1 MGYRSSGATGIA
13 YTPSTDYGS
22 PTTGYNIT
30 PAAQPGQGAYGA
42 VPGMIGIP
50 PSYWEQMSNIYPVSP
65 QATQA
70 SKIIGSQMAG
80 ELSPEEIATYQ
91 RLGAQFGA
99 GITGGPSQFSGRQ
112 GLLSVG
118 RKVSDVQQQGILN
131 YEAMLKALSGTLT
144 PQELAAQIANR
155 NATMAAAPDPRLA
168 AEQQMRD
175 WMEKFQMAMNASA
188 AQQRNY
194 GFAPGLSF
202 PATNYRP
209 PTESNVP
216 RAPGGGTYYAPQFE
230 GPSGAY
236 YPGTTI
242 PNLGLDQLIDEAGI
256 DQMMGELGYDP
267 YGYQYG
273 VDLPPGSY
281 PESTYYGNT
290 TYTQPEDWWL
300 QGYESPGEYDMAQY
314 PGWYED
320 VGYYDDFGY

>member
-1 MGYRSSGATGIA
+1 MGYVSSAATGVG

-22 PTTGYNIT
+22 PSTGYNIT
-30 PAAQPGQGAYGA
+30 PGPQAGQGAYGA
-42 VPGMIGIP
+42 VPGAIGIP
-50 PSYWEQMSNIYPVSP
+50 PDYWTQMQSIYPVTP
-65 QATQA
+65 QAQQA
-70 SKIIGSQMAG
+70 SRIIGSQMAG

-99 GITGGPSQFSGRQ
+99 GITGGPTQFSGRQ

-155 NATMAAAPDPRLA
+155 NATMAAAPDPQQA

-175 WMEKFQMAMNASA
+175 WMEKFQATMNAAA

-194 GFAPGLSF
+194 ALPMTVNPYSWNRPADTSRTGPTYPYQPESPQMPQGYTLPPDTYPDLGL
-202 PATNYRP
+202 
-209 PTESNVP
+209 ESWMANELGVDP
-216 RAPGGGTYYAPQFE
+216 YQYLYGDLPEGSYAYSTPGGYEF
-230 GPSGAY
+230 S
-236 YPGTTI
+236 
-242 PNLGLDQLIDEAGI
+242 
-256 DQMMGELGYDP
+256 
-267 YGYQYG
+267 
-273 VDLPPGSY
+273 S
-281 PESTYYGNT
+281 
-290 TYTQPEDWWL
+290 QPADWWT
-300 QGYESPGEYDMAQY
+300 QGYESPEDYDVAQY